1 MCQLNLDAYQDAVNK
16 KFGTN
21 YNIPILYFTQM
32 IGLAFGISP
41 DDLGFGKE
49 IVDAGPALAKIG
61 AEPSPKAKEK
71 RPSKE
76 ALPMPS
82 MGEDG

>member
-1 MCQLNLDAYQDAVNK
+1 
-16 KFGTN
+16 
-21 YNIPILYFTQM
+21 M

-61 AEPSPKAKEK
+61 AEPSPKPKKK

-76 ALPMPS
+76 ALPMPI